1 MAKSQR
7 AKPEL
12 KVVFETSALWTKVA
26 YELLSSEVRKLI
38 ELNSQHSDLSIKW
51 YLPSIVV
58 DERRYQMEYE
68 AFSLFPYVTKL
79 ERLLGHNLNI
89 TEDIL
94 KSRVNEAIEKQL
106 SKLGILTLDIDTSQV
121 DWKSLICRSVYR
133 LPPFEPGDK
142 EKGFRDS
149 LIAETFLQLVSQSPT
164 TPSVCRLAIVT
175 NDNLLSNYLKSCT
188 KKTKNV
194 RILSAVGE
202 LESLINTLVSKV
214 AEKFIAEIKE
224 KVGNYFFEE
233 ENEASLFF
241 KENIGDKIRNLYGKE
256 LISVPKADLQRE
268 NGTLWIKKP
277 VFLKKVK
284 QRTFWVTSIS
294 IEAKLFKYELA
305 PRQSFIA
312 SDLTSAL
319 GSGVL
324 PPTPTGPLTSALS
337 SGLLPPTP
345 TGPLTSALS
354 SGLLPPTPTGP
365 LTSALSSGLLPPT
378 PKMNKIDVA
387 TGQSRFEIHWSVNIT
402 QRKKFTHPRIEE
414 IKFID
419 TKWEQK

>member
-1 MAKSQR
+1 MPNIGIYEMAKSKR

-12 KVVFETSALWTKVA
+12 KVVFETSALFTKVA
-26 YELLSSEVRKLI
+26 YELLSSGVKKLI

-58 DERRYQMEYE
+58 KERQYQMQCE
-68 AFSLFPYVTKL
+68 AFSLFPSVIKL

-94 KSRVNEAIEKQL
+94 KSRVNEAIEKQV
-106 SKLGILTLDIDTSQV
+106 SKLGISTLDIDTSQV
-121 DWKSLICRSVYR
+121 DWKSLISRAVYR

-175 NDNLLSNYLKSCT
+175 NDNLLSDYLKSCT
-188 KKTKNV
+188 KKAKNV
-194 RILSAVGE
+194 RVLSAVGE

-214 AEKFIAEIKE
+214 AEKFIADIKE
-224 KVGNYFFEE
+224 KVSNYFFEK
-233 ENEASLFF
+233 ENEASLFC
-241 KENIGDKIRNLYGKE
+241 KENIRDKIRESYGKE
-256 LISVPKADLQRE
+256 LNSVPKADLQRE
-268 NGTLWIKKP
+268 DGTWWINEP
-277 VFLKKVK
+277 VFVKKIR
-284 QRTFWVTSIS
+284 QRTFWMTLIS
-294 IEAKLFKYELA
+294 IEAKLFKYEST
-305 PRQSFIA
+305 PPQTFIT
-312 SDLTSAL
+312 SDLTSGLGSSVLPTTPKVDFSDLATVL

-324 PPTPTGPLTSALS
+324 PTTPKVDFSDLATVLGSGVLPTTPTM
-337 SGLLPPTP
+337 
-345 TGPLTSALS
+345 
-354 SGLLPPTPTGP
+354 
-365 LTSALSSGLLPPT
+365 
-378 PKMNKIDVA
+378 KKINVA
-387 TGQSRFEIHWSVNIT
+387 TGRTSFEVHWSVNIT
-402 QRKKFTHPRIEE
+402 PKKKFTHPHIEE

>member
-1 MAKSQR
+1 MAKSKR

-12 KVVFETSALWTKVA
+12 KVVFETSALFTKVA
-26 YELLSSEVRKLI
+26 YELLSSGVKKLI

-58 DERRYQMEYE
+58 KERRYQMQCE
-68 AFSLFPYVTKL
+68 AFSLFPSVIKL

-106 SKLGILTLDIDTSQV
+106 SKLGISTLDIDTSQV
-121 DWKSLICRSVYR
+121 DWKSLISRAVYR

-164 TPSVCRLAIVT
+164 TPSICLLAIVT

-194 RILSAVGE
+194 RVLSAVNE

-214 AEKFIAEIKE
+214 AEKFIADIQGRIKT
-224 KVGNYFFEE
+224 YFFDA
-233 ENEASLFF
+233 ENVTGLFF
-241 KENIGDKIRNLYGKE
+241 KEKIKDKIRELYSE
-256 LISVPKADLQRE
+256 QLNSVPKAELQRE
-268 NGTLWIKKP
+268 NDTWWISEP
-277 VFLKKVK
+277 VFLKKKK
-284 QRTFWVTSIS
+284 QRTFWMSLIS
-294 IEAKLFKYELA
+294 IEAKLFKHELT
-305 PRQSFIA
+305 PSQTFIT
-312 SDLTSAL
+312 SDLTSGLGRGVLPTTPKVDFSDLATVL

-324 PPTPTGPLTSALS
+324 PTTPKVDFPDLATVLGSGVLPTTPTM
-337 SGLLPPTP
+337 
-345 TGPLTSALS
+345 
-354 SGLLPPTPTGP
+354 
-365 LTSALSSGLLPPT
+365 
-378 PKMNKIDVA
+378 KKINVA
-387 TGQSRFEIHWSVNIT
+387 TGRTSFEVHWSVNIT
-402 QRKKFTHPRIEE
+402 QRKKFTHPCIEE

-419 TKWEQK
+419 TKW